1 MHYFTFADKDST
13 LYEVSSS
20 MNSGLDEILE
30 VRKDVSDT
38 GAFVNSSRILI
49 KFDLT
54 TISESISAGL
64 IPDSGSKAARYF
76 LNLYDARPTALA
88 TSQSL
93 YAYPVSQSWTMGD
106 ARSYDDPIVEEG
118 CSWYYRDGE
127 TDGTLWGPTYS
138 GSNTV
143 SSSGGSWISG
153 SGYEGKVNFTHKSSD
168 FRMDVT
174 DITKKWLNGAKPRKI
189 IVVPGKLVNIVI

>member
-13 LYEVSSS
+13 LYEISSS

-38 GAFVNSSRILI
+38 GDSINVSRIVI

-54 TISESISAGL
+54 EISQSIVDGRL
-64 IPDSGSKAARYF
+64 GGSVPRYY

-93 YAYPVSQSWTMGD
+93 YAYPVSQSWTEGSGKRFD
-106 ARSYDDPIVEEG
+106 NPTTTDG
-118 CSWYYRDGE
+118 CSWRYRTNE
-127 TDGTLWGPTYS
+127 TTADQWVSGSNESGGTWYS
-138 GSNTV
+138 GSVTNLDSVARSVEASQSFTN
-143 SSSGGSWISG
+143 
-153 SGYEGKVNFTHKSSD
+153 EKKVQRF
-168 FRMDVT
+168 
-174 DITKKWLNGAKPRKI
+174 ILYKKN
-189 IVVPGKLVNIVI
+189 